1 MNKMDDLEKF
11 VQQQRE
17 LFNVKIPDEKI
28 WENISKQVNSHK
40 MRIVWYR
47 SNLFRSIAAGFTL
60 LVIGGSI
67 GFLIATKKESPLW
80 NIGIASETFIDFEM
94 ASQKSI
100 NEKLFQLRELNA
112 EESIFSDLK
121 QMDRS
126 MEELNKELER
136 IPLGQEKIILE
147 QLKRGYQTKI
157 DILDK
162 IIHRLEPKTQK
173 QDEKAI

>member
-17 LFNVKIPDEKI
+17 LFDVKIPDEKI
-28 WENISKQVNSHK
+28 WKNISKQVKTNRK
-40 MRIVWYR
+40 PTVWFQA
-47 SNLFRSIAAGFTL
+47 SIFRRIAAGFTL

-67 GFLIATKKESPLW
+67 GFLIANKKESPLW
-80 NIGIASETFIDFEM
+80 NVGIASEPFIDFEM
-94 ASQKSI
+94 VSKKSI

-112 EESIFSDLK
+112 EESIFSDL
-121 QMDRS
+121 QQLDRS
-126 MEELNKELER
+126 MEELKKELDR
-136 IPLGQEKIILE
+136 IPSGQEKIILE

-162 IIHRLEPKTQK
+162 IIYRLESKTQK

>member
-17 LFNVKIPDEKI
+17 LFDVKIPDEKI
-28 WENISKQVNSHK
+28 WKNISKQVNSHK
-40 MRIVWYR
+40 MRIVLYN

-67 GFLIATKKESPLW
+67 GFLIANKKESPLW
-80 NIGIASETFIDFEM
+80 NVGIASEPFIDFEM
-94 ASQKSI
+94 VSKKSI

-112 EESIFSDLK
+112 EESIFSDLQQLDK
-121 QMDRS
+121 S
-126 MEELNKELER
+126 MEELKKELDR
-136 IPLGQEKIILE
+136 IPSGQEKIILE

-162 IIHRLEPKTQK
+162 IIYRLESKTQK

>member
-1 MNKMDDLEKF
+1 
-11 VQQQRE
+11 
-17 LFNVKIPDEKI
+17 
-28 WENISKQVNSHK
+28 
-40 MRIVWYR
+40 
-47 SNLFRSIAAGFTL
+47 
-60 LVIGGSI
+60 VIGGSI
-67 GFLIATKKESPLW
+67 GFLIANKKESPLW

>member
-1 MNKMDDLEKF
+1 MKKKDDLEKF
-11 VQQQRE
+11 IEQQRE
-17 LFNVKIPDEKI
+17 LFDVKIPNEKI

-60 LVIGGSI
+60 IVIGGSI
-67 GFLIATKKESPLW
+67 GFPIANKKESPLW

>member
-1 MNKMDDLEKF
+1 M
-11 VQQQRE
+11 R
-17 LFNVKIPDEKI
+17 IPDEYVWK
-28 WENISKQVNSHK
+28 NISKQVNSHK

-60 LVIGGSI
+60 LIIGGSI
-67 GFLIATKKESPLW
+67 GFLIANKKESPLW
-80 NIGIASETFIDFEM
+80 NIGIAKEPFTDFEM
-94 ASQKSI
+94 ISQKSI

-112 EESIFSDLK
+112 EESIFSDLQ

-126 MEELNKELER
+126 MEELKKELES

-162 IIHRLEPKTQK
+162 IIYRLESKTQK

>member
-1 MNKMDDLEKF
+1 MNKIDDLEKF

-17 LFNVKIPDEKI
+17 LFDVKIPNEKI
-28 WENISKQVNSHK
+28 WENISSQVNSHK

-47 SNLFRSIAAGFTL
+47 SNLFRRIAAGFIL

-67 GFLIATKKESPLW
+67 GFLIANKKESPLW
-80 NIGIASETFIDFEM
+80 NVGIASEPFIDFEM
-94 ASQKSI
+94 VSKKSI

-112 EESIFSDLK
+112 EESIFSDL
-121 QMDRS
+121 QQLDRS
-126 MEELNKELER
+126 MEELKKELDR
-136 IPLGQEKIILE
+136 IPSGQEKIILE

>member
-1 MNKMDDLEKF
+1 MKKKDDLEKF
-11 VQQQRE
+11 VEQQRE
-17 LFNVKIPDEKI
+17 LFDVKIPDEKL

-40 MRIVWYR
+40 MRIAWYR
-47 SNLFRSIAAGFTL
+47 SNLFRSFAAGFTL

-67 GFLIATKKESPLW
+67 GFLIANKKESPLW
-80 NIGIASETFIDFEM
+80 NVGIASETFIDFEM

-136 IPLGQEKIILE
+136 IPSGQEKIILE

-162 IIHRLEPKTQK
+162 IIYSLESKTQK

>member
-1 MNKMDDLEKF
+1 MKKQDGLEKF
-11 VQQQRE
+11 IEQQRE
-17 LFNVKIPDEKI
+17 LFDVKIPDEKI

-60 LVIGGSI
+60 LVLGGSI
-67 GFLIATKKESPLW
+67 GFLIANKKESSLW
-80 NIGIASETFIDFEM
+80 NIGLASETFIDFEM

-136 IPLGQEKIILE
+136 IPSGQEKIILE

-162 IIHRLEPKTQK
+162 IIYRLESKTQK

>member
-1 MNKMDDLEKF
+1 MKKKDDLEKF
-11 VQQQRE
+11 IEQQRE
-17 LFNVKIPDEKI
+17 LFDVKIPNEKI

-47 SNLFRSIAAGFTL
+47 SNLFRSIAAGFIL

-67 GFLIATKKESPLW
+67 GFLIANKKESPLW
-80 NIGIASETFIDFEM
+80 NVGIASEPFIDFEM
-94 ASQKSI
+94 VSKKSI

-112 EESIFSDLK
+112 EESIFSDL
-121 QMDRS
+121 QQLDRS
-126 MEELNKELER
+126 MEELKKELNR
-136 IPLGQEKIILE
+136 IPSGQEKIILE

-162 IIHRLEPKTQK
+162 IIYRLESKTQK

>member
-1 MNKMDDLEKF
+1 MKKQDGLEKF
-11 VQQQRE
+11 IEQQRE
-17 LFNVKIPDEKI
+17 LFDVKIPDEKI

-60 LVIGGSI
+60 LVLGGSI
-67 GFLIATKKESPLW
+67 GILIANKKESSLW
-80 NIGIASETFIDFEM
+80 NIGLASETFIDFEM

-136 IPLGQEKIILE
+136 IPSGQEKIILE

-162 IIHRLEPKTQK
+162 IIYRLESKTQK

>member
-1 MNKMDDLEKF
+1 MKKQDGLEKF
-11 VQQQRE
+11 IEQQRE
-17 LFNVKIPDEKI
+17 LFDVKIPDEKI

-60 LVIGGSI
+60 LVLGGSI
-67 GFLIATKKESPLW
+67 GFLIANKKESSLW
-80 NIGIASETFIDFEM
+80 NIGLASETFIDFEM

-126 MEELNKELER
+126 MEELNKELEH
-136 IPLGQEKIILE
+136 IPSGQEKIILE

-162 IIHRLEPKTQK
+162 IIYRLESKTQK

>member
-1 MNKMDDLEKF
+1 MNKIDDLEKF
-11 VQQQRE
+11 VQKQRE
-17 LFNVKIPDEKI
+17 LFDVKIPDEKI

-67 GFLIATKKESPLW
+67 GFLIANKKESPLW
-80 NIGIASETFIDFEM
+80 NVGKASETFIDFEM

-173 QDEKAI
+173 QNEKAI

>member
-17 LFNVKIPDEKI
+17 LFDVKIPDEKI
-28 WENISKQVNSHK
+28 WKNISKQVKTN
-40 MRIVWYR
+40 RTATVWFQA
-47 SNLFRSIAAGFTL
+47 SIFRSIAAGFIL

-67 GFLIATKKESPLW
+67 GFLIANKKESPLW
-80 NIGIASETFIDFEM
+80 NVGIASEPFIDFEM
-94 ASQKSI
+94 VSKKSI

-112 EESIFSDLK
+112 EESIFSDL
-121 QMDRS
+121 QQLDRS
-126 MEELNKELER
+126 MEELKKELDR
-136 IPLGQEKIILE
+136 IPSGQEKIILE

-162 IIHRLEPKTQK
+162 IIYRLESKTQK

>member
-1 MNKMDDLEKF
+1 MKKKDDLEKF
-11 VQQQRE
+11 IEQQRE
-17 LFNVKIPDEKI
+17 LFDVKIPNEKI
-28 WENISKQVNSHK
+28 WENISSQVNSHK

-47 SNLFRSIAAGFTL
+47 SNLFRRIAAGFIL

-67 GFLIATKKESPLW
+67 GFLIANKKESPLW
-80 NIGIASETFIDFEM
+80 NVGIASEPFIDFEM
-94 ASQKSI
+94 VSKKSI

-112 EESIFSDLK
+112 EESIFSDL
-121 QMDRS
+121 QQLDRS
-126 MEELNKELER
+126 MEELKKELDR
-136 IPLGQEKIILE
+136 IPSGQEKIILE